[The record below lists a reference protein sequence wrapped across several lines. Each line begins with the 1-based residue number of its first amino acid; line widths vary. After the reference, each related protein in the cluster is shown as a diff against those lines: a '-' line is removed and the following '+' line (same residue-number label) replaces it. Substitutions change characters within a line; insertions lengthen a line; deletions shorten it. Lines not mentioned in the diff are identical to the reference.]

1 MDQRRTSAAGRRGG
15 SDPPESVARGRPR
28 KKCASLEKMRQVTLR
43 EMRKNADDAARR
55 KKIALNHV
63 QNCDTPRMLAEAS
76 GALLRRGFP
85 AGVRAR
91 VLAHVLDNPARPCVW
106 AARLLAAHWASA
118 KKANEAAAEMFA
130 LLTTHGARD
139 FVDLPTAT
147 REKLKKLVR
156 VQIRHLEDAATG
168 WERGPCYS
176 FGMSSRLFPAD
187 LEHPRQGRA
196 TVPRALEIHPRATH
210 SGALSGLYELRRRV
224 WTQRPPRPPRCLF
237 ADF

>member
-1 MDQRRTSAAGRRGG
+1 
-15 SDPPESVARGRPR
+15 
-28 KKCASLEKMRQVTLR
+28 MRQVTLT

-55 KKIALNHV
+55 KRMALIHE
-63 QNCDTPRMLAEAS
+63 QSCDTPRMLAESS
-76 GALLRRGFP
+76 GALLRKGFP
-85 AGVRAR
+85 AHVRAR
-91 VLAHVLDNPARPCVW
+91 VLAHVLDNQARPCVW
-106 AARLLAAHWASA
+106 ASRLLAAHWESA
-118 KKANEAAAEMFA
+118 KNANEAAGETLA

-156 VQIRHLEDAATG
+156 VQIRHMEDAATG

-187 LEHPRQGRA
+187 LEHPRHGKA

-210 SGALSGLYELRRRV
+210 SGALLGLYQLRCRV